1 MQIKEKKIYK
11 TVSNKKLKLELYP
24 TSVNAGFPSPAEDH
38 IDIGL
43 DLNEYLVKH
52 ESSTFYIYVQGSSMI
67 NSGICDGDLIIVDRS
82 LEPCSNNIVLAVI
95 DGEFTIK
102 KILKKNN
109 TIYLMPD
116 NNNYNPICIDDSMD
130 FQVWGVIT
138 HSIHH
143 F

>member
-1 MQIKEKKIYK
+1 MQIKKEQIYK
-11 TVSNKKLKLELYP
+11 TVSNRKLHLELYP

-52 ESSTFYIYVQGSSMI
+52 ESSTFYIYVKGSSMI
-67 NSGICDGDLIIVDRS
+67 NAGIYDGDLIIVDRS
-82 LEPCSNNIVLAVI
+82 LEPRSNNIVLAVI

-102 KILKKNN
+102 KIQKKNN

-116 NNNYNPICIDDSMD
+116 NKDYNPILINDNMD

-138 HSIHH
+138 HCIHH